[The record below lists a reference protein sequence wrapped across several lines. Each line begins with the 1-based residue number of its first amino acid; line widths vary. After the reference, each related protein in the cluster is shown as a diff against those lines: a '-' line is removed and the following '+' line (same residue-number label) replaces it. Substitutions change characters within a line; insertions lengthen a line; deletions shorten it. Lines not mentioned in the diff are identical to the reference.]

1 MGGRTERTGQPDR
14 AVPLKPE
21 GENLRPAMVRQ
32 GQRVGL
38 GPGGAL
44 CLGAE
49 HADEEGP
56 AGACAGGVKGRG
68 GRAVADGRKGHK
80 KFPDWGN

>member
-38 GPGGAL
+38 GTGGPL
-44 CLGAE
+44 C
-49 HADEEGP
+49 
-56 AGACAGGVKGRG
+56 RG
-68 GRAVADGRKGHK
+68 GRSTQMRKGRQVRVR
-80 KFPDWGN
+80 GV